1 MNNNEMFSQIEEAIK
16 AKDSERALL
25 RMQAV
30 ASPDSPFFE
39 LMRLAR
45 CLDEIDLD
53 SLSLKPIRIALV
65 GTSTL
70 DQFAMAFKVWLNLC
84 GFTPE
89 FFIADFNTV
98 EQSILDPESK
108 MYAFGPDLV
117 WIFSNYRDFLPPFL
131 GPTSPQVLEEAV
143 GASVDRFSSLWDQI
157 RQHSDAYVFQNNAD
171 IPAYRT
177 VGNFEGNVGWSGV
190 GFLRAVNRK
199 LAERMEGAGT
209 VVDIEFLSSLVG
221 KIVWFDERFW
231 YHSKHACSLDA
242 SGLLAYK
249 AARLVAGLKGQSRK
263 CLVLD
268 LDNTLWGGVIGDDGL
283 DGLRLGS
290 GPEGEAFVAF
300 QEYLLSLK
308 NRGVVLAVCSK
319 NEEENGKL
327 PFQKHP
333 SMRLSLDD
341 IAVFVAN
348 WENKADNIR
357 FIAETLGLGLE
368 SFVFVDDN
376 PAERKLVKDLLPM
389 VEVPEMPSDPAGY
402 VAALDQLALFETVNF
417 SPEDAKRAAMY
428 RDNAMRNEQKKCFT
442 DLSSF
447 LQSLRMQ
454 SCMGNF
460 ADLSLPRISQL
471 INKSNQ
477 FHLTTTRYSEA
488 EIRGRREAEDHVC
501 MDFSLSDRFGDNGLI
516 CAVILRLKGEDAIID
531 TWVMSCRV
539 LSRQM
544 EHFVYNAI
552 RGAAAGHGCARV
564 VGIYKPTK
572 KNKMVSGL
580 YEKLGFTLLESC
592 DEATVWAVDAQ
603 AGEAMPHHI
612 TLMTDGDS

>member
-1 MNNNEMFSQIEEAIK
+1 MNNAEMFSQIDVALQ
-16 AKDSERALL
+16 AKDFERAFL
-25 RMQAV
+25 MMKKV
-30 ASPDSPFFE
+30 AFPESPFFE

-45 CLDEIDLD
+45 CLDETNAD
-53 SLSLKPIRIALV
+53 SLGLRPIRIALV
-65 GTSTL
+65 GTSTV
-70 DQFAMAFKVWLNLC
+70 DHFAIAFRVWLNLV
-84 GFTPE
+84 GFSPE

-98 EQSILDPESK
+98 EQTILDPESK
-108 MYAFGPDLV
+108 VYAFCPDLI
-117 WIFSNYRDFLPPFL
+117 WIFTNYRDFLPPLL
-131 GPTSPQVLEEAV
+131 GQASTQILEETV
-143 GASVDRFSSLWDQI
+143 EASVGRFSSLWTAI
-157 RQHSDAYVFQNNAD
+157 RKYSSAYIFQNNAD
-171 IPAYRT
+171 IPASRSF
-177 VGNFEGNVGWSGV
+177 GNFEGNVGWSRV
-190 GFLRAVNRK
+190 GFLRSVNQR
-199 LAERMEGAGT
+199 LAECMEGAGT
-209 VVDIEFLSSLVG
+209 IVDIDFLSSLVG
-221 KIVWFDERFW
+221 KRAWFDDRFW

-249 AARLVAGLKGQSRK
+249 AARLVAGLKGQSKK

-300 QEYLLSLK
+300 QEYLLSLR

-327 PFQKHP
+327 PFLQHP
-333 SMRLSLDD
+333 GMRLSLDD

-357 FIAETLGLGLE
+357 YIAETLGLGLE
-368 SFVFVDDN
+368 SFVFIDDN
-376 PAERKLVKDLLPM
+376 PVERKLVKDLLPM
-389 VEVPEMPSDPAGY
+389 VEVPEMPSDPVGY
-402 VAALDQLALFETVNF
+402 IATLDQLALFETVSI

-428 RDNAMRNEQKKCFT
+428 RDNAIRNEQKRHYT

-454 SCMGNF
+454 SCVGNF
-460 ADLSLPRISQL
+460 SDSCLPRVAQL

-488 EIRGRREAEDHVC
+488 EILARREARDHVC
-501 MDFSLSDRFGDNGLI
+501 MDFTLSDRFGDNGLV
-516 CAVILRLKGEDAIID
+516 CAVILRLEGEDAIID

-539 LSRQM
+539 LSRQL

-552 RGAAAGHGCARV
+552 RSAATRHGCVRI

-572 KNKMVSGL
+572 KNMLVSDL
-580 YEKLGFTLLESC
+580 YDKLGFTLTNSC
-592 DEATVWAVDAQ
+592 DEATVWTVDAKS
-603 AGEAMPHHI
+603 GEAMPNHI
-612 TLMTDGDS
+612 TLMTDGE